1 MIEFSVVDWAA
12 WAPGLSTRSEWQQW
26 AANPWLPHG
35 EDTPALAEVPAMQRR
50 RIERLGR
57 MAIQA
62 ACWCE
67 GEGGAD
73 SDVPLVFASRHG
85 DVDRSME
92 LLHALVAEEALS
104 PTTFGLS
111 VHNAI
116 GALYSIIRGHRGNQ
130 LALAAGRAT
139 IEAACVEAAA
149 LLADGAAEVRIIA
162 YDPPLPGLY
171 TEFLDE
177 PAAYY
182 AWCWRV
188 AAADADGMRLR
199 LRWQADGCA
208 DDVSGTLP
216 HALDLHRFLLAGDA
230 TLEYGADGRRWSWQ
244 RAG

>member
-1 MIEFSVVDWAA
+1 
-12 WAPGLSTRSEWQQW
+12 
-26 AANPWLPHG
+26 
-35 EDTPALAEVPAMQRR
+35 MQRR

-62 ACWCE
+62 ACWSE

-73 SDVPLVFASRHG
+73 SGVPLVFASRHG
-85 DVDRSME
+85 DVARSME
-92 LLHALVAEEALS
+92 LLHALVADEPLS

-130 LALAAGRAT
+130 LALAAGKAT

-149 LLADGAAEVRIIA
+149 LLADGATEVRIVA
-162 YDPPLPGLY
+162 YDPPLPALY
-171 TEFLDE
+171 SAFLDE

-188 AAADADGMRLR
+188 AAPGAGGTRLG
-199 LRWQADGCA
+199 LRWQADGGA
-208 DDVSGTLP
+208 DDVPGTLP
-216 HALDLHRFLLAGDA
+216 HALDLHRFLLDGGP
-230 TLEYGADGRRWSWQ
+230 TLEHVVDGRRWSWQ

>member
-1 MIEFSVVDWAA
+1 
-12 WAPGLSTRSEWQQW
+12 LT
-26 AANPWLPHG
+26 
-35 EDTPALAEVPAMQRR
+35 
-50 RIERLGR
+50 
-57 MAIQA
+57 
-62 ACWCE
+62 
-67 GEGGAD
+67 
-73 SDVPLVFASRHG
+73 
-85 DVDRSME
+85 
-92 LLHALVAEEALS
+92 
-104 PTTFGLS
+104 
-111 VHNAI
+111 AI
-116 GALYSIIRGHRGNQ
+116 GALCAIRRGNRGNQ